1 MWKLSNFINY
11 FFTGVGFGAATYL
24 IILTFVFPGVP
35 ATPLGVI
42 SVFIIS
48 GLIGILSTIFA
59 ADVSPAIAFS
69 VHIIGTFLLVL
80 LMYWINK
87 WSVTFWWILGE
98 FLLVYI
104 VIWLIVILSQVHTV
118 NKINSKIKKR
128 NSKK

>member
-24 IILTFVFPGVP
+24 IILTFAFPGVP

-48 GLIGILSTIFA
+48 GLIGILSMIFA
-59 ADVSPAIAFS
+59 ADISPTIAFS
-69 VHIIGTFLLVL
+69 FQIIGTFFIVL

-87 WSVTFWWILGE
+87 WSITFWSIGV
-98 FLLVYI
+98 FILVYI
-104 VIWLIVILSQVHTV
+104 IIWLIVILSQVHTV
-118 NKINSKIKKR
+118 NKINSRIKKR

>member
-24 IILTFVFPGVP
+24 IILTFAFPGVP
-35 ATPLGVI
+35 ATRLGVI

-48 GLIGILSTIFA
+48 GLIGILSMIFA

-80 LMYWINK
+80 LMYWINE

>member
-1 MWKLSNFINY
+1 MWKLNNFINY

-24 IILTFVFPGVP
+24 IILTFAFPGVP
-35 ATPLGVI
+35 ATRLGVI

-48 GLIGILSTIFA
+48 GLIGILSMIFA
-59 ADVSPAIAFS
+59 AEVSPTIAFS

-87 WSVTFWWILGE
+87 WSITFWSIGVFILA
-98 FLLVYI
+98 YI
-104 VIWLIVILSQVHTV
+104 IIWLIVILSQVHMV
-118 NKINSKIKKR
+118 NKINSRIKKR

>member
-1 MWKLSNFINY
+1 MRKLSNFINY

-24 IILTFVFPGVP
+24 IILTFASPSIP
-35 ATPLGVI
+35 TRLGVI

-48 GLIGILSTIFA
+48 GLIGILSMIFA
-59 ADVSPAIAFS
+59 MDVPTAIAFS

-80 LMYWINK
+80 LMCWINK
-87 WSVTFWWILGE
+87 WPINFWLVGV
-98 FLLVYI
+98 FVLVYI

-118 NKINSKIKKR
+118 NKINSRIKKR